1 MGQTGQDFTKIY
13 DTYLA
18 AVRSGDYRKVPA
30 FFSQELRKEIKTPD
44 DQQEYLMFAKMLA
57 R

>member
-1 MGQTGQDFTKIY
+1 MGQTVQDFTKIY

-30 FFSQELRKEIKTPD
+30 FFSQELHKEIKTPD